1 MKTWYFAYGS
11 NLDVEQMET
20 RTEAVHRAVRC
31 RLPRHRLAFSKLP
44 DSGIGAFANIIADE
58 SSSVWGVAYWCD
70 ENAIQRID
78 RREGVAT
85 GHYRH
90 ENVDVVTDAGD
101 VLHAMTYVAGDD
113 NTREGLRPR
122 SEYLRTIIAGARQHA
137 LPREY
142 VAALLVLEA
151 GATD

>member
-1 MKTWYFAYGS
+1 MDTWYFAYGS
-11 NLDVEQMET
+11 NLDVDQMGA
-20 RTEAVHRAVRC
+20 RTEAICTALRC
-31 RLPRHRLAFSKLP
+31 RLPQYLLVFNKLP
-44 DSGIGAFANIIADE
+44 DAGIGAFASIIADKA
-58 SSSVWGVAYWCD
+58 SSVWGVAYLCD
-70 ENAIQRID
+70 EEAIARLD

-113 NTREGLRPR
+113 HTREGLRPR